1 MKYEYECP
9 ACGNVLLVIRSI
21 HDIEVEY
28 DCPMKEC
35 GTTLNRVWAS
45 PPAHFK
51 GSGFYS
57 TDKKNS
63 PEV

>member
-21 HDIEVEY
+21 HDIAVEY
-28 DCPMKEC
+28 DCPTKEC
-35 GTTLNRVWAS
+35 GTTLNRKWES
-45 PPAHFK
+45 PPTHFK

-57 TDKKNS
+57 TDK
-63 PEV
+63 